1 MSGRGIGN
9 HSEAVGRRLAGL
21 GEGLHLGIRGRGRIA
36 MTAWLR
42 EVYAAFD
49 KKGGLSAVRT
59 FDAPRAPIIL
69 EACSQCRDVRGRN
82 KVAGDACVSAPIN
95 KYIAEENN
103 LERQRT
109 CFLFFCICLCTRTGN
124 LPLLPPILCVM
135 PTLPIRPL
143 VQIAVCAHRPL
154 FLFHGS

>member
-69 EACSQCRDVRGRN
+69 EACSQCRDVRGCRGIRWR
-82 KVAGDACVSAPIN
+82 ATPA
-95 KYIAEENN
+95 Y
-103 LERQRT
+103 
-109 CFLFFCICLCTRTGN
+109 
-124 LPLLPPILCVM
+124 LLL
-135 PTLPIRPL
+135 
-143 VQIAVCAHRPL
+143 
-154 FLFHGS
+154 